1 MIITLLTGLAMAAP
15 CLDEHFDELDDGP
28 TYETADDGT
37 VSITIP
43 TDDYWG
49 VWHCG
54 RISMR
59 AIEAGPPTWAAAW
72 LHGAPW
78 VGVTALPQ
86 YEAQGYIAE
95 AKDDAA
101 GLVPSI
107 VAFLASADK
116 GVGLVELGDGRAY
129 RVRISK

>member
-1 MIITLLTGLAMAAP
+1 MITLLTGLAMAAP
-15 CLDEHFDELDDGP
+15 CLDEHFDEIADGP
-28 TYETADDGT
+28 TYTTSEDGT
-37 VSITIP
+37 LSITIP

-49 VWHCG
+49 AWHCG

-78 VGVTALPQ
+78 AGVTALPQ

-95 AKDDAA
+95 AKDDTA
-101 GLVPSI
+101 GLVPSVI
-107 VAFLASADK
+107 AFLADADK